1 MQHSLLSKAATL
13 ALSLTAAI
21 ATAPAQA
28 QQAATSTASATA
40 TATAPA
46 PAVTMLL
53 REPAVSAR
61 HLAFVYGGDLWIANR
76 DGSQPRRL
84 AGHAAPEFAPR
95 FSPDGQWIAFSAAY
109 DGNVDVYV
117 IAAAGGQPRRLTWHP
132 SADQVTGW
140 SPDGKR
146 VLFASAR
153 EVLNNRSKQLFEV
166 GVDGGFEHKVMEA
179 VAYEGVWSP
188 DGSKLAYRP
197 YNAAYSGPSGWRQS
211 RGGTTPPIW
220 IIDPKGKTWEQI
232 PHVNATDSNPIWMGD
247 EVVFISDRNDGAAN
261 LFAFN
266 TKTKALRQL
275 TKETVW
281 DVRSADGRD
290 GRIVYEVGGQ
300 LKEIGL
306 DGGAPRFLSIALNE
320 ASTQARVQWKDA
332 SKTITNASLSATG
345 KRVVISARGEIFTV
359 PVKDGVV
366 RNLTQT
372 SGVRE
377 KDGLWSPD
385 GQQVAYV
392 SDEPGMRHQ
401 VVIRDQL
408 GDQAANKPTRK
419 ILLPETGYY
428 TLMDWSPDGAR
439 LILQDN
445 HLNLFQLPLTG
456 AQSGKL
462 AKIDTSERR
471 GGMDVGFSPDGR
483 YLAYTV
489 IGKNF
494 FSQVRVVDFQ
504 TGQQHTVTDGL
515 SHANLPV
522 FSTKGDV
529 LFFAASINSGPA
541 QVGLDMSTQER
552 AVRMGLY
559 AAVLR
564 ADGKSPLEPKAG
576 DEESRDK
583 KADEDKDDKSDRSD
597 KSDKEEKSEKG
608 DKSDKSD
615 KPEKDGK
622 DGKKDEGK
630 DVKPKVK
637 PVRID
642 FAGLKDRIVGLPV
655 ATARYDNLGVA
666 DDGALFYVERKQPG
680 ASIEADGG
688 NGRKGDLYR
697 FDFEEK
703 KTKMVKPQVEDYSLS
718 ADGKKILLNLGGG
731 RLEISDAREKIDT
744 KSIDLSGLKTRID
757 PRAEWRQIFDE
768 TWWMEKEYFYDPKL
782 HQLDWQGVYQR
793 YAPLVAGVQRREDLN
808 DLLVEM
814 IGELQVG
821 HNRVGGGDVFQEPR
835 VAVGLLGAD
844 FSLENGKY
852 RIKKILKGDR
862 WDPYLK
868 APLAAPGVGVKEGD
882 YLLAVNGQAV
892 DGSRNLYQAL
902 ENTVG
907 KPVQLTVSINA
918 NGQGARRVTV
928 EPVATESRLRQ
939 WAWID
944 HNREEVDRLSGGK
957 IAYVYMPDTAGPGF
971 QHFNRMFFAQV
982 DKPGLIVD
990 DRRNGGGQAAN
1001 YVTELLNR
1009 AYLGSWKDRDGLIYD
1024 TPAGAIYGPK
1034 AMLIDQDAGSGGDFM
1049 PYAFKRTG
1057 LGPLIGKRTWG
1068 GLIGIS
1074 ANPNLIDGGSLVVP
1088 FFRFF
1093 TPEGEWRIEN
1103 EGVSPD
1109 IDVDLDP
1116 VQVNAGRDVQL
1127 EAAVANVLERLKTWK
1142 PIQRTMAPAMPTQV
1156 GK

>member
-1 MQHSLLSKAATL
+1 MKLSTLSKAVTL
-13 ALSLTAAI
+13 ALSLTAVLA
-21 ATAPAQA
+21 AAPTQA
-28 QQAATSTASATA
+28 QQAATTTASA
-40 TATAPA
+40 
-46 PAVTMLL
+46 VTLLL
-53 REPAVSAR
+53 RDPAVSAR
-61 HLAFVYGGDLWIANR
+61 HLAFVFGGDLWIANR

-84 AGHAAPEFAPR
+84 AGHAAGEFAPR
-95 FSPDGQWIAFSAAY
+95 FSPDGQWIAFSAGY
-109 DGNVDVYV
+109 DGNTDVYV

-132 SADQVTGW
+132 AADQVTGW

-146 VLFASAR
+146 VLFASNR
-153 EVLNNRSKQLFEV
+153 EVLNTRSKQLFEV
-166 GVDGGFEHKVMEA
+166 PVDGGFEQKVMEA

-188 DGSKLAYRP
+188 DGARLAYRP
-197 YNAAYSGPSGWRQS
+197 NGAAYAGPSGWRQS
-211 RGGTTPPIW
+211 RGGSTPPIW
-220 IIDPKGKTWEQI
+220 ILDPKGKTWEQI

-290 GRIVYEVGGQ
+290 GRIVYEAGGQ
-300 LKEIGL
+300 LKEVGL
-306 DGGAPRFLSIALNE
+306 DGGTARFLSIALNE
-320 ASTQARVQWKDA
+320 PSSEARVQWKDA
-332 SKTITNASLSATG
+332 AKTITGASLSATG
-345 KRVVISARGEIFTV
+345 KRVVISARGEVFTV

-366 RNLTQT
+366 RNLTQS

-377 KDGLWSPD
+377 KDALWSPD

-408 GDQAANKPTRK
+408 GDQAANRTARK
-419 ILLPETGYY
+419 LLLPEAGYY
-428 TLMDWSPDGAR
+428 TLLAWSPDGSR
-439 LILQDN
+439 LVLQDN
-445 HLNLFQLPLTG
+445 HLNLYQLPLTG

-462 AKIDTSERR
+462 AKIDSSERR
-471 GGMDVGFSPDGR
+471 AGFDVGFSPDGR

-489 IGKNF
+489 VGRNF
-494 FSQVRVVDFQ
+494 FSQVRIADFQ

-515 SHANLPV
+515 SHANLPA

-552 AVRMGLY
+552 PVRMGLY

-564 ADGKSPLEPKAG
+564 ADGKSPLESKSG
-576 DEESRDK
+576 DEDSKDRK
-583 KADEDKDDKSDRSD
+583 SDEDKKDDKSEKSE
-597 KSDKEEKSEKG
+597 KSDKEAKESKDAKDDKKSE
-608 DKSDKSD
+608 
-615 KPEKDGK
+615 
-622 DGKKDEGK
+622 KKDEGK

-655 ATARYDNLGVA
+655 ATARYDDLAVA
-666 DDGALFYVERKQPG
+666 DDGALFYIERKQPG
-680 ASIEADGG
+680 ASIDAEGG
-688 NGRKGDLYR
+688 NGGKGDLYR

-703 KTKMVKPQVEDYSLS
+703 KAKMVKPQIEGYSLS
-718 ADGKKILLNLGGG
+718 PDGKKILLNQGGG
-731 RLEISDAREKIDT
+731 RLEIADAKEKIDT
-744 KSIDLSGLKTRID
+744 KGIDLSGLKTRID

-768 TWWMEKEYFYDPKL
+768 TWWMEKEFFYDPNL
-782 HQLDWQGVYQR
+782 HGLDWKGVYQR

-821 HNRVGGGDVFQEPR
+821 HNRVGGGDVHQEPR

-844 FSLENGKY
+844 FTVEHGKY
-852 RIKKILKGDR
+852 RIRTIFKGDR

-868 APLAAPGVGVKEGD
+868 APLAAPGLGVKEGD
-882 YLLAVNGQAV
+882 YLLAVNGQPV
-892 DGSRNLYQAL
+892 DGAHNLYQQL

-907 KPVQLTVSINA
+907 KQVQLTVSANA

-928 EPVATESRLRQ
+928 EPIATEGRLRQ

-971 QHFNRMFFAQV
+971 QHFNRMFFGQV

-1074 ANPNLIDGGSLVVP
+1074 ANPSLIDGGFLVVP

-1103 EGVSPD
+1103 EGVAPD

-1116 VQVNAGRDVQL
+1116 VAVNAGRDVQL
-1127 EAAVANVLERLKTWK
+1127 EAGVASVLERLKTWK
-1142 PIQRTMAPAMPTQV
+1142 PIQRTVAPPMPTQV